1 MQHPQLFLSCIYI
14 ETALLSVY
22 GNGMLV
28 YVGAGIVFA
37 ATLILAFLTGKRSAS
52 DELAATLLETTKK
65 VRACRFCAADA
76 PVMRF

>member
-1 MQHPQLFLSCIYI
+1 
-14 ETALLSVY
+14 
-22 GNGMLV
+22 MLV

-65 VRACRFCAADA
+65 VRACAFCAVVA
-76 PVMRF
+76 PVTRF